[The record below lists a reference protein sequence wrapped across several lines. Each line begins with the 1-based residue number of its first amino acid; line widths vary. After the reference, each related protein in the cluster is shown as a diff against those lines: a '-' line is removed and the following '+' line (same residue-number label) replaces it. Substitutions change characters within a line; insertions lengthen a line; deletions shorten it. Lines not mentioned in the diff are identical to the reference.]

1 MTPQPHNSPTLPP
14 GPTLPG
20 LHHITAIAGA
30 PQPNVEFYTRLLGQ
44 RLVKRTVN
52 FDDPGTYHLY
62 YGTGSGAPGTILTFF
77 PWMGIA
83 QGRRGT
89 HQATEIQYRVPEGS
103 LGWWAERLSAANAI
117 VNGPSQRSGVG
128 VNEEYLVVLDP
139 DGLKLELVS
148 SAEPLVTPYPAGTE
162 GGVPE
167 AKALRGFHG
176 VTLTLEQTEPTL
188 RLLTEVFG
196 YTVQGTHV
204 NRTRLVS
211 ADGGRVDVVAAPGER
226 HGWVSGGTVHHVAF
240 RARNDAH
247 QDELREALLQRG
259 FNVTPRL
266 DRQYFHSIYFREPGG
281 VLFEIATDPP
291 GFTADEA
298 PDQLGRALKLPPWLE
313 ADRAAIEAALP
324 PLTI

>member
-1 MTPQPHNSPTLPP
+1 MNPT
-14 GPTLPG
+14 GPFVQSGPSLDG

-30 PQPNVEFYTRLLGQ
+30 AQPNVDFYTQLLGQ

-62 YGTGSGAPGTILTFF
+62 YGSGDGEPGTILTFF
-77 PWMGIA
+77 PWAEIP

-89 HQATEIQYRVPEGS
+89 HQATEIQYYVPEGS
-103 LGWWAERLSAANAI
+103 LGFWADRLTKANVI
-117 VNGPSQRSGVG
+117 LNGPSERSGMG
-128 VNEEYLVVLDP
+128 INEAYLAVLDP

-148 SAEPLVTPYPAGTE
+148 SAASDLPRYPAGTE
-162 GGVPE
+162 GGVPAE
-167 AKALRGFHG
+167 LAIRGFHG
-176 VTLTLEQTEPTL
+176 VTLTVEKADPTL

-196 YTVQGTHV
+196 YRVQSSYV
-204 NRTRLVS
+204 NRTRLVA
-211 ADGGRVDVVAAPGER
+211 ADGGRLDVVEAPGER
-226 HGWVSGGTVHHVAF
+226 PGWVSGGTVHHVAF

-247 QDELREALLQRG
+247 QDQLREALLSRG
-259 FNVTPRL
+259 LNVTPRL

-291 GFTADEA
+291 GFTADET

-313 ADRAAIEAALP
+313 ADRVAIEQRLP
-324 PLTI
+324 HITV